1 MKRNFFLIPM
11 LMPKLS
17 DRSAVQL
24 VDILEQLTDCVQQFY
39 RPQIERW
46 RRQNQGLSPPPH
58 SSFAK
63 LDDEPF

>member
-17 DRSAVQL
+17 DRAAVQL

-39 RPQIERW
+39 RPQIEHW
-46 RRQNQGLSPPPH
+46 RRQNKNLSPPH
-58 SSFAK
+58 HRSFVK